1 MIMMIMMA
9 RRRRIG
15 NDHARLIA
23 RQIYGKLTLAVATT
37 GEMLPAGAVVV
48 VMFFDLYRST
58 IGITRVGVVVVVVA
72 FVIGRAV
79 LMAIEFERESSLE
92 SATCV
97 GASAASSSSSDSS

>member
-48 VMFFDLYRST
+48 VMFFYLYRST
-58 IGITRVGVVVVVVA
+58 IGITRVGVVVVA